1 MKERSWF
8 LYLCPVVKVFSLSS
22 PSSQHTINMATAST
36 FSFNVTDYGVSTV
49 IPDDDVA
56 RLMYYLNCVTLSVGL
71 DILQDDL
78 VQFKNYRQLSPA
90 RIAAVFKT
98 AIELSPDELLGQ
110 LIFRDD
116 KGELVSG
123 SSTNAFISISAAC
136 NVVSLNRDII
146 VAGKV
151 QKVSK
156 VMFFKSSWLKFFY
169 TDPIERIARA
179 VLGTNHCSHCEGK
192 EGICTCTLCPRSSD
206 SKCEHPFDAF
216 FEALTKLA
224 PSSKT
229 RSPSPAKPA
238 QVDPGRHS
246 SNCNGCGWEL
256 FTGIRYKCSVCDDYD
271 LCAPCYKRNKHDLAH
286 PFMQINTPGAK
297 PVYLS
302 ARAPNPFVF
311 SEPTK
316 SRFSNDPPPY
326 SEGDGRAS
334 PPPTPFFYNT
344 MSASE
349 LKSYLKERGVT
360 YGDIL
365 DKETLC
371 RRVWETHCDCMSVT
385 ELNKFLSD
393 NNISAAGC
401 KDISSRRQKAKD
413 AFCPPTRPTQPPKS
427 LNTSATRFRKDDS
440 VVLTGLNRTEMNGKK
455 GTVVSVDHAEGK
467 VLVRL
472 AGTSKTVKIKLE
484 NLQEDVEE
492 LE

>member
-1 MKERSWF
+1 
-8 LYLCPVVKVFSLSS
+8 
-22 PSSQHTINMATAST
+22 MATAST
-36 FSFNVTDYGVSTV
+36 PPFNVTRRGVSIV
-49 IPDDDVA
+49 VPEDDVA

-71 DILQDDL
+71 NLLQDDL
-78 VQFKNYRQLSPA
+78 VQFQNYRQLSPA
-90 RIAAVFKT
+90 RIAVVFKT

-110 LIFRDD
+110 VIFRDD
-116 KGELVSG
+116 EGELITG
-123 SSTNAFISISAAC
+123 SSGNAFISISAAC
-136 NVVSLNRDII
+136 GVVSLNTDII

-179 VLGTNHCSHCEGK
+179 IAGTDHCIHCEGK
-192 EGICTCTLCPRSSD
+192 EGICTCTSCPRSSD
-206 SKCEHPFDAF
+206 SKCKTPLVAF
-216 FEALTKLA
+216 FKALTA
-224 PSSKT
+224 PARSLKT
-229 RSPSPAKPA
+229 RSPSLQPKPA
-238 QVDPGRHS
+238 QVDPNRHS
-246 SNCNGCGWEL
+246 SNCNGCGWAL
-256 FTGIRYKCSVCDDYD
+256 FTGIRYKCTVCDDYD

-286 PFMQINTPGAK
+286 PFMQINTPGDQ

-302 ARAPNPFVF
+302 ARVPPNPFDF
-311 SEPTK
+311 TRSEPTK
-316 SRFSNDPPPY
+316 FNFSNDPPQSEFSNEPPPY
-326 SEGDGRAS
+326 SQGDGRASPTSPPYFQGDGRAS

-344 MSASE
+344 MSAFE

-360 YGDIL
+360 YGDTL

-385 ELNKFLSD
+385 ELDTFLSG

-401 KDISSRRQKAKD
+401 KDVFSRRQKAKD
-413 AFCPPTRPTQPPKS
+413 AFRPPTRPAQPPKS
-427 LNTSATRFRKDDS
+427 LNTSATRFRKDDI
-440 VVLTGLNRTEMNGKK
+440 VVLTGLNRAEMNGKK

-467 VLVRL
+467 VLIQM
-472 AGTSKTVKIKLE
+472 AGTSKTFKIKLE